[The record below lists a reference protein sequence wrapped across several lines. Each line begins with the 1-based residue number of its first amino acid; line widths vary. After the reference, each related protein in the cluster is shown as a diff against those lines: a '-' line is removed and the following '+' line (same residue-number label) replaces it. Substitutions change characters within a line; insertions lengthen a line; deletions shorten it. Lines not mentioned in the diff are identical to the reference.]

1 LALFIRRHL
10 SNLYPPMVEWWR
22 VLCWEYG
29 GVRAMSKECRH
40 IATNLMWL
48 VTRDDYS
55 LQSADCADCNQS
67 IVRETAPV
75 SAKYNWEDWRIT
87 K

>member
-1 LALFIRRHL
+1 M
-10 SNLYPPMVEWWR
+10 N
-22 VLCWEYG
+22 
-29 GVRAMSKECRH
+29 KECRH

-48 VTRDDYS
+48 VTRDNYS
-55 LQSADCADCNQS
+55 FQWAKCADYAQN

-75 SAKYNWEDWRIT
+75 GAKYNWEDWRIT

>member
-1 LALFIRRHL
+1 
-10 SNLYPPMVEWWR
+10 MVEWWR
-22 VLCWEYG
+22 VLCREYG
-29 GVRAMSKECRH
+29 GVWAMNKECRH

-48 VTRDDYS
+48 VSRNDYGM
-55 LQSADCADCNQS
+55 QSAKCADCNQS

-75 SAKYNWEDWRIT
+75 GARYNWEDWRIT

>member
-1 LALFIRRHL
+1 LALFICRL
-10 SNLYPPMVEWWR
+10 VSNLYPPMVEWWR

-48 VTRDDYS
+48 VIRDDYS
-55 LQSADCADCNQS
+55 FQSAKCADCNQS